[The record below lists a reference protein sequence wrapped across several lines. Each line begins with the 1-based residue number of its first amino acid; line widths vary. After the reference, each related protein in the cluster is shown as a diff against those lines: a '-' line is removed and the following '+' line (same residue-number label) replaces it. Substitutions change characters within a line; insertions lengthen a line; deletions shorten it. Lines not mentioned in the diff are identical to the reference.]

1 MQVNSKKS
9 TKTGLAPGSFVYIGD
24 EHAVKTHVNLI
35 GYSPTTFD
43 YIDTDASI
51 EKCVETKDQFNVVWI
66 NIIGLSDL
74 DKIAKIAAAFGANK
88 FTIEDIFNTEQRSK
102 IDIFNDYIFF
112 ITKLYFYNEVH
123 KKFSIQQVGVI
134 CGKNFV
140 ITIQEKETPVFDLV
154 VERIKNPQGIFRAK
168 SADHLAYAILDVTV
182 DSYFRIIEELGE
194 QVEALEEKLL
204 QKPDPVLINEINGLK
219 REVIYLRRAV
229 WPLRE
234 IVNKL
239 QLKISNII
247 HDETLPYLRDV
258 YDHVI
263 QVIDDV
269 EIYRDLLAGMLDLYM
284 SSVSNRMNEVMKVL
298 TVFASIFIP
307 LTFLTG
313 LYGMNFNPTIS
324 VFNMPELDWKYGY
337 FYALGLMLSVVIAML
352 IYFKRK
358 KWW

>member
-1 MQVNSKKS
+1 VIF
-9 TKTGLAPGSFVYIGD
+9 G
-24 EHAVKTHVNLI
+24 
-35 GYSPTTFD
+35 
-43 YIDTDASI
+43 
-51 EKCVETKDQFNVVWI
+51 KD
-66 NIIGLSDL
+66 
-74 DKIAKIAAAFGANK
+74 
-88 FTIEDIFNTEQRSK
+88 
-102 IDIFNDYIFF
+102 
-112 ITKLYFYNEVH
+112 
-123 KKFSIQQVGVI
+123 
-134 CGKNFV
+134 FV
-140 ITIQEKETPVFDLV
+140 ITIQEKDTPVFKSII
-154 VERIKNPQGIFRAK
+154 ERLQNQQSLFRAK
-168 SADHLAYAILDVTV
+168 SADHLAYAVLDVTV

-194 QVEALEEKLL
+194 QVETLEERLI
-204 QKPDPVLINEINGLK
+204 QKPESTLINDINGLK

-239 QLKISNII
+239 QLKISNLI

-284 SSVSNRMNEVMKVL
+284 SSISNRMNEVMKVL

-307 LTFLTG
+307 LTFFTG
-313 LYGMNFNPTIS
+313 LYGMNFNPTVS
-324 VFNMPELDWKYGY
+324 HFNMPELDWKYGY
-337 FYALGLMLSVVIAML
+337 FYALGLMLSVVIVML